1 MAGEGKK
8 VTKGDKTKKLLY
20 DCAMELFREKGYD
33 QVSVAEIVKKAGTA
47 KGTFYIYFASKPEV
61 LFEMLREYDDYYDQV
76 ASRFPETLSVQ
87 GRLEKI
93 AMSAGEFTS
102 TVIGFDLI
110 RVLYTGQMTGNLRAQ
125 LYTDRSLYRIIREEL
140 RDPRIRG
147 TWSITRAEVTRDL
160 RYAKI
165 YISVLEEELAP
176 DLLAALKNAASYLR
190 RSLGKQMLIRYTP
203 ELLFVSDRN
212 IEYGVH
218 IAQVLA
224 EARKNESSAEEETEE

>member
-140 RDPRIRG
+140 ERGQRQGTIRREPDSEELTNNLVTWIRG
-147 TWSITRAEVTRDL
+147 TFFEWVLRGGSFDLSAHCGRVAELFYEGVRA
-160 RYAKI
+160 
-165 YISVLEEELAP
+165 
-176 DLLAALKNAASYLR
+176 
-190 RSLGKQMLIRYTP
+190 
-203 ELLFVSDRN
+203 
-212 IEYGVH
+212 
-218 IAQVLA
+218 
-224 EARKNESSAEEETEE
+224 